1 MPEGRMS
8 MTNVAKQR
16 MPKGLMSMTNV
27 AEQRMPK
34 GLMSM
39 TNVAEQRMP
48 DGRMLR
54 EGYSTRVF
62 VKFFTCGDCSI
73 FTESS
78 RNVYYEI

>member
-1 MPEGRMS
+1 MPEGLMSMTKVAEQRMPKGRMS
-8 MTNVAKQR
+8 MTNAAKQR
-16 MPKGLMSMTNV
+16 LRQGRMSMTNV
-27 AEQRMPK
+27 AEQRMP
-34 GLMSM
+34 
-39 TNVAEQRMP
+39 E
-48 DGRMLR
+48 GRMLR